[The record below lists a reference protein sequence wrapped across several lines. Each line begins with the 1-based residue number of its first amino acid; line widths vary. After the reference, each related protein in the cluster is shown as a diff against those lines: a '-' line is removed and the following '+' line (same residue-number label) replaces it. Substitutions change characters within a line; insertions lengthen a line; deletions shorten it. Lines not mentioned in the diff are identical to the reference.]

1 MAVLK
6 EAKEELPWNADGE
19 LVLTAEFWVTV
30 RDWGR
35 GEEEEGEEDRAAT
48 REGCD
53 AGKLLAGPWTK
64 SQKSSGSS
72 EKPLWGAEGG
82 GWAQAWVERPQ
93 VAEEM
98 GGEVVEEGVGKE
110 AGAPTGPWKSVNSS
124 VSSHKAGGCEWVVTE
139 GWDGDESAKMK
150 K

>member
-1 MAVLK
+1 MAGSK
-6 EAKEELPWNADGE
+6 EAKEELPWNVDGE
-19 LVLTAEFWVTV
+19 LVLTAEFWVT
-30 RDWGR
+30 GR
-35 GEEEEGEEDRAAT
+35 GEEEEEEEGEEDWAAPT
-48 REGCD
+48 ERCG

-82 GWAQAWVERPQ
+82 GPAQAWAARPE
-93 VAEEM
+93 VAEGVV

-139 GWDGDESAKMK
+139 GWDGDDSAKMK